1 MSGIRLP
8 RPEPRAEFRKKLRIQ
23 LMNEAVALA
32 EERRLRRRS
41 FADRLRWWVAG
52 PRLRGIAVVAS
63 LIAVLLAGTGVAAA
77 GSLPGDPAFGIKRA
91 AEEVELAI
99 APSDDAKIDVLAA
112 QAQRRL
118 DDLTRAAARP
128 DKAPTASAEYQAA
141 VQRFAAAVRAL
152 RAAPPRSKHEAVE
165 QVVEAARDKHVPV
178 LEELK
183 ERLPED
189 AQKGIDRAIEEHEKL
204 SPRGGDR
211 SPKPGVVP
219 GRSGEPARTA
229 EPARTFEPTRTPQS
243 TRTPEPRETPR
254 PTETQRSGRTTA
266 SPTTR

>member
-8 RPEPRAEFRKKLRIQ
+8 RPEPRAEFRKKLRAE

-52 PRLRGIAVVAS
+52 PRLRATLVVAS
-63 LIAVLLAGTGVAAA
+63 LIAMLLAGTGVAAA
-77 GSLPGDPAFGIKRA
+77 GSLPGDPAFGLKRA
-91 AEEVELAI
+91 AEEVELAF
-99 APSDDAKIDVLAA
+99 ARTADAKIDVLAA
-112 QAQRRL
+112 QSQRRL
-118 DDLTRAAARP
+118 DDLTKAAATRP
-128 DKAPTASAEYQAA
+128 DKAPTASAEYEAA
-141 VQRFAAAVRAL
+141 VQRFASAVQAL
-152 RAAPPRSKHEAVE
+152 RAAPAGTKHKAVE

-183 ERLPED
+183 QRLPDD
-189 AQKGIDRAIEEHEKL
+189 AQQGIERAIEQHEKL
-204 SPRGGDR
+204 APHEGDR
-211 SPKPGVVP
+211 SPKPSVAP

-229 EPARTFEPTRTPQS
+229 EPARTFEPTRTPQP

-254 PTETQRSGRTTA
+254 PTETQRSGRATG
-266 SPTTR
+266 SPSR